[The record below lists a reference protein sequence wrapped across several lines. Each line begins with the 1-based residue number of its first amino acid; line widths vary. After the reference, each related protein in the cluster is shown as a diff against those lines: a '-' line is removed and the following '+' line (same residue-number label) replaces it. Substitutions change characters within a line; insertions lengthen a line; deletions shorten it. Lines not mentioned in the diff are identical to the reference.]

1 MSHYENDLYFAQ
13 QKVKEE
19 SEKAFYE
26 LINKT
31 NVLNMDKS
39 VAEGLANALLKQH
52 PTLVQSFFRSLVLAA
67 QKVENSPRFNIDDRS
82 KASGLLIKE
91 IAAFDKSLPFI

>member
-1 MSHYENDLYFAQ
+1 MSNYQHDLYVTQ
-13 QKVKEE
+13 KKVKEE

-31 NVLNMDKS
+31 NIMNMDKE

-67 QKVENSPRFNIDDRS
+67 QKVEKSPRFNIDDRA
-82 KASGLLIKE
+82 KASGLLLKE
-91 IAAFDKSLPFI
+91 IATFDKPLPFI